1 MTRGYRRLVFLGV
14 LIVLLGGGLYA
25 QMARQPVTA
34 PLIGHLA
41 PNFTLP
47 ALHGS
52 PVTLS
57 SLRGQPV
64 YVNFWASWC
73 IPCQQETPGI
83 IQMYHQYGSRIAFVG
98 VNATADDSAASAR
111 AFAKRF
117 GIPYPVLLDTA
128 GKAMSAYEL
137 IGMPAS
143 FFISAKG
150 IIVARVVG
158 AMTTTVMKQDFALL
172 ANSG

>member
-25 QMARQPVTA
+25 QMAKQPAAA
-34 PLIGHLA
+34 PQVGHPA
-41 PNFTLP
+41 PDFTLS
-47 ALHGS
+47 ALHGP

-57 SLRGQPV
+57 SLQGKPV

-83 IQMYHQYGSRIAFVG
+83 IQMYRQYGRQIAFIG
-98 VNATADDSAASAR
+98 VNATADDSVASAR

-128 GKAMSAYEL
+128 GTAMSAYDL

-158 AMTTTVMKQDFALL
+158 AMTTSVMKQDFALL